1 MTDGITTRV
10 AAGGVVLLLAAA
22 AGVGVW
28 IFKPRSLDCASTE
41 ARELVSQIAREN
53 RATMDEIAR
62 QFIRENPPP
71 QSPQAPKSPDRIAA
85 EQRISALKEALA
97 QANKNVAQANREWL
111 DRVRAAGG
119 PQGLSTIR
127 SNTEASQRVTQATL
141 ELARAQASYD
151 LRYGAEDRADRLQSD
166 RADAANRATVLDSV
180 QKEISYKLE
189 DVRTTDKNLAGAL
202 SCAATLKG
210 NAGKYSWTV
219 PITYKVQQTS
229 DGRLYV
235 AVYGLKKS

>member
-1 MTDGITTRV
+1 MTDWITTRIAV
-10 AAGGVVLLLAAA
+10 GGVVLILAAA
-22 AGVGVW
+22 GLVW
-28 IFKPRSLDCASTE
+28 ILKQRSLDCASVE

-53 RATMDEIAR
+53 QAMMDDIVR
-62 QFIRENPPP
+62 QSVRENPPP
-71 QSPQAPKSPDRIAA
+71 KSPQAPKSRDRIAA

-97 QANKNVAQANREWL
+97 EANKNVAQANREWL
-111 DRVRAAGG
+111 DRVRAAAGP
-119 PQGLSTIR
+119 PQGIR
-127 SNTEASQRVTQATL
+127 SNTDASQRATQATL
-141 ELARAQASYD
+141 ELGRAQASYD
-151 LRYGAEDRADRLQSD
+151 LAYGAEDRAARLQSD

-202 SCAATLKG
+202 TCAATLKG
-210 NAGKYSWTV
+210 DAGKYGWTV
-219 PITYKVQQTS
+219 PITYKVEQTS